1 MIVDIKKFGTI
12 LISRQL
18 GREALA
24 AFSSDFKGLKDD
36 VIIDFEGL
44 DVLSPSW
51 ADEFITPL
59 HKKFEKKLIIKKSDN
74 SSVRETLSLLEN
86 VNNIKFNFK

>member
-1 MIVDIKKFGTI
+1 MTVEIKKFGTI

-24 AFSSDFKGLKDD
+24 AFFSDFNELKEEI
-36 VIIDFEGL
+36 IIDFEGL
-44 DVLSPSW
+44 NVLSPSW

-59 HKKFEKKLIIKKSDN
+59 HKKFKEKLIIKKSDN
-74 SSVRETLSLLEN
+74 SSVIETLALLEK
-86 VNNIKFNFK
+86 VNNVKFNFK

>member
-24 AFSSDFKGLKDD
+24 AFSSDFKDLKDD
-36 VIIDFEGL
+36 IIIDFEGL